1 MSYNENE
8 INIEPEKSQDQSEQR
23 NICFESISQ
32 ECDENII
39 NTQKNDLSFMRTNSN

>member
-32 ECDENII
+32 EH
-39 NTQKNDLSFMRTNSN
+39 KNAMKIS